1 MDEALI
7 DLQTRVAFQEESIQA
22 LNRALLDQQQ
32 VINALQAELETVHQR
47 LRALTPSPLESDAV
61 EPPPPHY

>member
-32 VINALQAELETVHQR
+32 FIICAAGGAGD
-47 LRALTPSPLESDAV
+47 RAPTTACA
-61 EPPPPHY
+61 HAIATGK